1 MIKKSIALILI
12 AILFVAI
19 FFTLANDLPFGD
31 NRTTTGVSDKYI
43 YHGVNDTGASNL
55 VTAIVVNYRGFDTL
69 GEVTVLFV
77 AATGVGAVLYNM
89 GHPAGKK
96 RKKTEASLIVRTGSR
111 ILFPMMLLFGAY
123 IFVHGH
129 LTPGGGFQ
137 GGAVIATA
145 FLFKYVSDTRYHIDH
160 NKFTATESVVGMTFA
175 LVGIIGLLLTGYFL
189 FNFLPNGS
197 PGELL
202 SAGII
207 PIIYVAIGIKVGA
220 ELTGILDNMM
230 EVEQ

>member
-1 MIKKSIALILI
+1 MIKKGLSLILVGIVFI
-12 AILFVAI
+12 AIFL
-19 FFTLANDLPFGD
+19 TLMNSLPFGVD
-31 NRTTTGVSDKYI
+31 RTVVSQRYI
-43 YHGVNDTGASNL
+43 YEGVEDTGAVNL

-77 AATGVGAVLYNM
+77 AATGIGAILYNLNT
-89 GHPAGKK
+89 PAHR
-96 RKKTEASLIVRTGSR
+96 RKHKTEASLIVSTGSR
-111 ILFPMMLLFGAY
+111 ILFPLMLIFGAY

-137 GGAVIATA
+137 GGAIIATA
-145 FLFKYVSDTRYHIDH
+145 FIFRYVADTRYSIDH
-160 NKFTATESVVGMTFA
+160 RKFTATESVVGMTFA
-175 LVGIIGLLLTGYFL
+175 MVGILGLLISGYFL

-220 ELTGILDNMM
+220 ELTGIVDNMM
-230 EVEQ
+230 GVEQ